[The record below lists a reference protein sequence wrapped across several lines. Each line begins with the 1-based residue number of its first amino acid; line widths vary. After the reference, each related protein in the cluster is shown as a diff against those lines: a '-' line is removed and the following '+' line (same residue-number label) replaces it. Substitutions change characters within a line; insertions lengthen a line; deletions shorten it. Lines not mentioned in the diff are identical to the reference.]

1 LGQSKLETIKMK
13 LIENRNDIRTL
24 VNTFYSKIRKNELLG
39 PIFNGH
45 IPDDKWEEHLSKLT
59 DFWETNLFGVAN
71 FKGNPTQKHIAV
83 DKNLNHTIEQE
94 HFGMWLQ
101 LWFATIDELFEGETA
116 DKAKNAARKMSTG
129 QYISIWNR
137 RPEHLKQL

>member
-71 FKGNPTQKHIAV
+71 F
-83 DKNLNHTIEQE
+83 
-94 HFGMWLQ
+94 GMWLQ

-129 QYISIWNR
+129 QYISIWNH
-137 RPEHLKQL
+137 RPEHLKQS